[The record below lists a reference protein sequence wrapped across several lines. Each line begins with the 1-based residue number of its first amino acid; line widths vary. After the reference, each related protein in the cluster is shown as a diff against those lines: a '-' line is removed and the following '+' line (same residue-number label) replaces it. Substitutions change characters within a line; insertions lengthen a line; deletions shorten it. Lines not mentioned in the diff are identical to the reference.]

1 NISNINNTGSA
12 LNMLYGIGTNN
23 TNISI
28 ASARTLYWVGNSGSW
43 NQASHWSLTSGG
55 TGGECVPTGL
65 DNVIFDANSFTTTGR
80 TLTLTTGATCNAM
93 SWASVANNP
102 TLNMAVDLTVK
113 GNSLILANTMSVS
126 GSGKMILDNIS
137 DVNVDLGTGAKS
149 IAGGLTFPAST
160 SRIITIAT
168 GNGAV
173 THSLGLLS
181 GATNAT
187 LNITGSSTKSY
198 GTLSLGTVGGSWAGN
213 NLIANGTITG
223 TLGAGLTLNN
233 VTFNGTQT
241 LNGRYTFTGA
251 TTMNGGSLLFGGS
264 GNNTFS
270 AVTVNA
276 GNVSFANTGNNS
288 FASVSLNG
296 TNDVTWKFNPS
307 GSGTNTITG
316 AFTSTPGCGD
326 ITVGS
331 STSGSQAR
339 VVLSSAQ
346 ALNGAT
352 IQDIQ
357 NSTSNLTA
365 NNGVNNGNNTGIT
378 FSFGASPARTLYW
391 VGGTGNWSDPNHWS
405 LAPGGTGG
413 QCIPTINDDVN
424 FTTGSFTATGQI
436 VTIDIDAVCR
446 SMNWTGATNTPTL
459 AGAAARTLTIAGNLT
474 MITGMTQTGTGSTF
488 LGKVVFVA
496 TSTGRTINS
505 GGKTLA
511 DVDFNGQ
518 GGAWALNSNTFIVL
532 NTLNLIAGT
541 LDATTRSITAGT
553 LTVNNASDLPRTLS
567 LGSSTGHIINGTGT
581 VLDLQGNS
589 SNFTLNPGTSTI
601 TLSNAGPIIIEAG
614 TESKT
619 LPNLVFNSSKDIT
632 IKTSTSITTERI
644 TFGNINV
651 SNNTDH
657 SFIVDGVAPKSY
669 GNITINGSN
678 NVITFNG
685 SSSASPNNNIFSAVT
700 FTAGRT
706 GTVATFNGTNTFN
719 GAVDL
724 NTGTGRANDIEFT
737 GTNLFSS
744 TFTANLANTGGA
756 ELQFAS
762 TGGTTSFTGA
772 VSLNPSNNAN
782 VDIIFNNATSFS
794 SSLTI
799 GNTSNTT
806 FQGTGNNT
814 FASVIVNSSSNF
826 ILNNNG
832 NSTFASATIN
842 SLTGNGVNWDFR
854 SARLATFSGDMN
866 IYTICTSPVTVGATT
881 AGSRANV
888 NFSAVQYFDNAVLV
902 QDINAN
908 GSTINAYYTTIPPSP
923 NNVNV
928 IYNNNVTTQRTLYWV
943 GGTSNWGN
951 PLSWSTSSGGSGGAC
966 IPTAADDVIFD
977 LNSFSATGQTA
988 SVDIT
993 APLAACR
1000 NMTWT
1005 GGVTAKAP
1013 TMDFASNQL
1022 EINGNLTLAAG
1033 MAMSGNNTAAL
1044 VHFTTNGATNTS
1056 TTRTITVPT
1065 GTTAA
1070 LPAALFNSPG
1080 VTWTI
1085 SGAGSFIVSGELG
1098 LQSGTLNTNSV
1109 AVSAGYLNADKSSG
1123 TFADRVL
1130 DIKNSAISITGSS
1143 ANGFSR
1149 GLDFTGDKFTF
1160 VTPGATS
1167 SITFASTNGWVEAY
1181 LGDNTT
1187 WGTNPGSPRTTG
1199 TLRTMPD
1206 IILQSTDV
1214 DIHTADYN
1222 VTDGVANRTTFRKV
1236 TNVNGGQFFI
1246 DGTCPQTYSTI
1257 SVASGL
1263 SANAADQR
1271 RIVGSSQPSP
1281 NNNIFTGTV
1290 TFGSD
1295 CGFRFEGDNIFQ
1307 QNFTVAQT
1315 SDANNAFVFT
1325 EANVFNGV
1333 VDITGLNVNRV
1344 TPTVHFGANGG
1355 ATTFNRD
1362 VNFHGTSVI
1371 YRVSGAATLAA
1382 SRTMTFDNES
1392 IGWFVGGNQTNVA
1405 NEPIPGPG
1413 AYTFSGNLVLNQ
1425 QARTTFY
1432 NSTPNSY
1439 TNVTLNDYSI
1449 FEFTSLAT
1457 STVTGTFSASGNCNI
1472 WRQINASI
1480 PGDLADITFNSN
1492 QAWNY
1497 VLARDLNV
1505 LGPRTVTANNS
1516 TNVGNSC
1523 STTYMSFTSIP
1534 TTGTLVWVGGDAT
1547 NLSGNSRWS
1556 DPRNW
1561 SSLPLTTASR
1571 RNGGSCIP
1579 SSLNDVLFDNNSFSN
1594 KAQSGSKYYDRV
1606 IIDIPAAT
1614 CADMTWATNIRQGS
1628 ILISDATTNEIWVHG
1643 DLTLEPKMDNRFQGL
1658 FSFRY
1663 PISQGNVEQIIDA
1676 DGQGGGPITEFK
1688 GPIEVN
1694 SVGATYRLQSDII
1707 VNAADLGG
1715 VRRGNVSLLNGNLKA
1730 NGHDINLSGNWI
1742 IAPPTNPNPQSMF
1755 YHNGGNTV
1763 TFDGQDAVNG
1773 AQNIVAAT
1781 SPFWNLVINRGSKP
1795 SPTDINNGSVS
1806 NAFRWVVIQNKR
1818 GSGGNPGTTV
1828 NSNQP
1833 FNSGITV
1840 DNDLSVS
1847 QGGLFDNG
1855 FQIIGNA
1862 TGSLD
1867 ISNFGVL
1874 SLGTATPWSG
1884 NNNNAPL
1891 TTVFPTNYIAANIFL
1906 TSGSTVSYSSH
1917 GHQDISALPVYGN
1930 LYFRNA
1936 NGGGGPLSSSQRKRL
1951 ALGTLQ
1957 IMGDLTLEQGINLI
1971 DNGFQITGNNSGILT
1986 LGSNSVL
1993 TLGSG
1998 AMAVATTTGTGYNA
2012 TANNTGK
2019 TTVGNSATQFPLNF
2033 TDANLNLDAN
2043 SYVIYNAAANQS
2055 VRGLSSATASQQYGN
2070 LIIQNPTVTS
2080 PVMVHKTL
2088 TAATT
2093 VRGSLTINPN
2103 SNFIDNGRQITGTS
2117 GQIFRMSV
2125 SDAIQD
2131 LTAQNATTTSTVAGT
2146 SQLVLGSTT
2155 VATTFPANYVNADL
2169 NFDAG
2174 TTIVYNAGVAQTVK
2188 GLSSATASQQ
2198 YGNLVLTNPVASS
2211 PKVVSKTLD
2220 ARITVR
2226 SKLVIN
2232 PNNNLIDNAFQ
2243 IAGTSGTDNFMMRNA
2258 TLAPNP
2264 VNGDALTNGVKIGTS
2279 GESRITLGNATA
2291 TVTTF
2296 PTGYGMTN
2304 ADVNFELGTTVVYN
2318 AAAAQQVAGLQG
2330 STTTARYANLIL
2342 TNPAN
2347 TPPAATIVFPVVKTL
2362 QSRSVTV
2369 RGNLTI
2375 NPNNTL
2381 ADGGFQI
2388 TGTSGSTFSMFKT
2401 ILTQTA
2407 IPETGITTGTTGE
2420 SRFVISSNATSTA
2433 KTFPGGFRTG
2443 DGTVTYPSDV
2453 NFEAG
2458 TTVIYNS
2465 TNAQLIQGLGGT
2477 GTTTY
2482 ANLVLTN
2489 GSNTGVSLVSK
2500 TLQSNG
2506 TLSPGTRVRGDLIIN
2521 PNNNFI
2527 DNGFQI
2533 SGVAGQT
2540 FTMNN
2545 TTKSVN
2551 YNRAVTSNAS
2561 VIGATGESRLTLGT
2575 ATTATTFPT
2584 GFVTI
2589 NDNDINFE
2597 LGTTVVYNAGLA
2609 QPVQGIF
2616 NNTQI
2621 SNANYA
2627 NISFVNPAAAGSVTK
2642 TFTNTARVRQNL
2654 TIGGPDAVNTV
2665 GVTNLVD
2672 MSTSNYKI
2680 YLGGNW
2686 YHHPNNNFN
2695 ARAGEVEMEGTT
2707 PQTITTRS
2715 VQNYTSEAG
2724 TQDFYNLTV
2733 NNTTAI
2739 PAVAVTLGSNV
2750 GISNQMN
2757 FLQGLVRSNDLIA
2770 LNSSPTSQVLIV
2782 RDNANVINASD
2793 ASFVIGAV
2801 RKVGRVSSGTFY
2813 FPIGHLLNGSTPY
2826 YRPSGIS
2833 GMTSAT
2839 TPFISQFYYSNPT
2852 ASGFNI
2858 VAVQTTTV
2866 GVSNPIRNASAK
2878 EFWMVNRENGATG
2891 NAYVT
2896 LTWRNPESG
2905 GVGTNGIASN
2915 YLGLRVS
2922 RWDGTKWQNLGATGF
2937 TDHPSLG
2944 TVGNTEGALRSQYN
2958 VTGATGMVNNFSPFT
2973 LATEIDYN
2981 PLPVTLL
2988 DFTGK
2993 AVDQQVNLNWQTAS
3007 EV

>member
-1 NISNINNTGSA
+1 
-12 LNMLYGIGTNN
+12 M
-23 TNISI
+23 
-28 ASARTLYWVGNSGSW
+28 
-43 NQASHWSLTSGG
+43 
-55 TGGECVPTGL
+55 
-65 DNVIFDANSFTTTGR
+65 
-80 TLTLTTGATCNAM
+80 
-93 SWASVANNP
+93 
-102 TLNMAVDLTVK
+102 
-113 GNSLILANTMSVS
+113 
-126 GSGKMILDNIS
+126 
-137 DVNVDLGTGAKS
+137 
-149 IAGGLTFPAST
+149 
-160 SRIITIAT
+160 
-168 GNGAV
+168 
-173 THSLGLLS
+173 
-181 GATNAT
+181 
-187 LNITGSSTKSY
+187 
-198 GTLSLGTVGGSWAGN
+198 SLGTVGGSWAGN

-223 TLGAGLTLNN
+223 TLGSGLTLNN

-241 LNGRYTFTGA
+241 LNGRYTFTGP

-264 GNNTFS
+264 GNNVFS
-270 AVTVNA
+270 GVTVNA

-296 TNDVTWKFNPS
+296 AINDVTWKFNPS

-316 AFTSTPGCGD
+316 AFTSSLGCGD
-326 ITVGS
+326 IIVGS

-391 VGGTGNWSDPNHWS
+391 VGNSGNWSDPNHWS
-405 LAPGGTGG
+405 LTSGGAGG

-424 FTTGSFTATGQI
+424 FTAGSFSATGQT

-459 AGAAARTLTIAGNLT
+459 AGAATRTLTIAGNLT
-474 MITGMTQTGTGSTF
+474 MIAAMNQTGAGSTF
-488 LGKVVFVA
+488 LGKVIFVA

-511 DVDFNGQ
+511 DVEFNGQ
-518 GGAWALNSNTFIVL
+518 GGGWALNSNTLIVL
-532 NTLNLIAGT
+532 NTLNLVAGT

-553 LTVNNASDLPRTLS
+553 LTVNNASDLPRTLT
-567 LGSSTGHIINGTGT
+567 LGTSTGHMINGTGT
-581 VLDLQGNS
+581 VLDLQGNT
-589 SNFTLNPGTSTI
+589 SNFTFNPGTSTI
-601 TLSNAGPIIIEAG
+601 TLSGAGAIIVETG
-614 TESKT
+614 SQSKT
-619 LPNLVFNSSKDIT
+619 LPNLIITNPNDIT
-632 IKTSTSITTERI
+632 INTSNTTNRI
-644 TFGNINV
+644 TFGTIAVNNNITHTFTVNG
-651 SNNTDH
+651 T
-657 SFIVDGVAPKSY
+657 APKTY
-669 GNITINGSN
+669 GNFTINGSN

-685 SSSASPNNNIFSAVT
+685 SSSASPNDNIFSGVT

-724 NTGTGRANDIEFT
+724 NTGTGRASDIEFT
-737 GTNLFSS
+737 GTNVFAS
-744 TFTANLANTGGA
+744 TFTANLANTGGT

-762 TGGTTSFTGA
+762 ASGTTSFTGA
-772 VSLNPSNNAN
+772 VVLNSSNNLN
-782 VDIIFNNATSFS
+782 VDIVFNNATSFS
-794 SSLTI
+794 SGLTI
-799 GNTSNTT
+799 GNNSNTT
-806 FQGTGNNT
+806 FQGIGNNT
-814 FASVIVNSSSNF
+814 FSNVIVNPSSNF

-832 NSTFASATIN
+832 NSTFASATVN

-854 SARLATFSGDMN
+854 SGGLATFSGDMN

-908 GSTINAYYTTIPPSP
+908 GSTINAYYTTIPPAP

-928 IYNNNVTTQRTLYWV
+928 IYNNNVATQRTLYWV

-1005 GGVTAKAP
+1005 GGVTAQAP
-1013 TMDFASNQL
+1013 TFAFGNNQL

-1033 MAMSGNNTAAL
+1033 MSMSGNNTAAL
-1044 VHFTTNGATNTS
+1044 LHFTTNGATNTS
-1056 TTRTITVPT
+1056 TARTITVPT
-1065 GTTAA
+1065 GVTAA

-1109 AVSAGYLNADKSSG
+1109 AVSAGYLNADKLSG

-1143 ANGFSR
+1143 ANGFNR

-1187 WGTNPGSPRTTG
+1187 WGTNPGSPRTVS

-1222 VTDGVANRTTFRKV
+1222 VTDGVANRTTFRKI

-1257 SVASGL
+1257 LVASGL
-1263 SANAADQR
+1263 SANSADQR

-1281 NNNIFTGTV
+1281 NNNLFTGTV

-1295 CGFRFEGDNIFQ
+1295 CGFRFEGNNIFQ

-1315 SDANNAFVFT
+1315 SDANDAFVFT
-1325 EANVFNGV
+1325 DANIFNGV

-1355 ATTFNRD
+1355 ATTFNKD

-1405 NEPIPGPG
+1405 NEPIPGAG
-1413 AYTFSGNLVLNQ
+1413 AYTFSGNLVLNP

-1614 CADMTWATNIRQGS
+1614 CANMTWATNIRQGS
-1628 ILISDATTNEIWVHG
+1628 ALTTDATTNEIWVHG
-1643 DLTLEPKMDNRFQGL
+1643 NLILEPKMTNLFTGL

-1663 PISQGNVEQIIDA
+1663 PISKGNVEQIIDA
-1676 DGQGGGPITEFK
+1676 DGQGGGQITEFK

-1694 SVGATYRLQSDII
+1694 SVGATYRLESDII

-1755 YHNGGNTV
+1755 YHNGGNSV

-1840 DNDLSVS
+1840 DNDLSIS

-1855 FQIIGNA
+1855 FQIIGNT
-1862 TGSLD
+1862 TGGLD

-1884 NNNNAPL
+1884 NNNDAPL

-1930 LYFRNA
+1930 LYLRNA
-1936 NGGGGPLSSSQRKRL
+1936 NGAGGPLSSSQRKRI

-1957 IMGDLTLEQGINLI
+1957 IAGDLTLESGINLI
-1971 DNGFQITGNNSGILT
+1971 DNGFQITGNTSGLLT
-1986 LGSNSVL
+1986 LASNSVL

-1998 AMAVATTTGTGYNA
+1998 AMTVATTTGIGYNP
-2012 TANNTGK
+2012 TANKTG
-2019 TTVGNSATQFPLNF
+2019 TTTTSNSATQFPLNF

-2103 SNFIDNGRQITGTS
+2103 SNLIDNGRQITGTN
-2117 GQIFRMSV
+2117 GQIFRMSA

-2131 LTAQNATTTSTVAGT
+2131 LTKQDATSSVTVAGT
-2146 SQLVLGSTT
+2146 SQLVLGNAS

-2174 TTIVYNAGVAQTVK
+2174 TTIVYHAGVAQTVR
-2188 GLSSATASQQ
+2188 GLNSATASQQ
-2198 YGNLVLTNPVASS
+2198 YGNLILTNPVAIS

-2220 ARITVR
+2220 ARVTIR
-2226 SKLVIN
+2226 GKLMIN

-2243 IAGTSGTDNFMMRNA
+2243 IAGVGGVGNFTMQNA
-2258 TLAPNP
+2258 TLAKNP
-2264 VNGDALTNGVKIGTS
+2264 LTGDALTNVATTGTS
-2279 GESRITLGNATA
+2279 GESRITLGNATSTTA
-2291 TVTTF
+2291 TTF
-2296 PTGYGMTN
+2296 PTGYTLTSN
-2304 ADVNFELGTTVVYN
+2304 HVNFELGTTVVYN
-2318 AAAAQQVAGLQG
+2318 AAVAQQIAGLQNNANPA
-2330 STTTARYANLIL
+2330 STYANLIL
-2342 TNPAN
+2342 TNPASV
-2347 TPPAATIVFPVVKTL
+2347 PPAATVVWPVVKTL
-2362 QSRSVTV
+2362 QSRSITI

-2381 ADGGFQI
+2381 ADATFQI
-2388 TGTSGSTFSMFKT
+2388 TGTSGSKFSMFNT
-2401 ILTQTA
+2401 TLTQTV
-2407 IPETGITTGTTGE
+2407 IPETGATTGITGE
-2420 SRFVISSNATSTA
+2420 SRFVISSASTTST
-2433 KTFPGGFRTG
+2433 TFPGGFRTG
-2443 DGTVTYPSDV
+2443 DGTGTYPSDI
-2453 NFEAG
+2453 NFESG
-2458 TTVIYNS
+2458 TTVVYNS
-2465 TNAQLIQGLGGT
+2465 TNTQLVQGLGGT
-2477 GTTTY
+2477 GNTTY

-2489 GSNTGVSLVSK
+2489 GNNTGVSLVSK

-2506 TLSPGTRVRGDLIIN
+2506 TASPGTRVRGSLIIN

-2545 TTKSVN
+2545 ATKSVN
-2551 YNRAVTSNAS
+2551 YVRAVTSNS
-2561 VIGATGESRLTLGT
+2561 TVIGATGESRLTLGT
-2575 ATTATTFPT
+2575 AATATTFPT
-2584 GFVTI
+2584 GFVTL

-2597 LGTTVVYNAGLA
+2597 LGTTVVYNAGVA
-2609 QPVQGIF
+2609 QQVQGIF
-2616 NNTQI
+2616 NSTQA
-2621 SNANYA
+2621 STANYA
-2627 NISFVNPAAAGSVTK
+2627 NISFVNPAASGSVTK
-2642 TFTNTARVRQNL
+2642 TFTNNARVRENL
-2654 TIGGPDAVNTV
+2654 TIGGANAVSAS

-2672 MSTSNYKI
+2672 MSGSNYKI
-2680 YLGGNW
+2680 YLAGNW
-2686 YHHPNNNFN
+2686 YHHPANNFN
-2695 ARAGEVEMEGTT
+2695 ARAGEVELEGTT
-2707 PQTITTRS
+2707 TQTITTRS
-2715 VQNYTSEAG
+2715 AQNYASEAG

-2733 NNTTAI
+2733 NNTTATPGI
-2739 PAVAVTLGSNV
+2739 AVILGSNV
-2750 GISNQMN
+2750 GVSRQMN
-2757 FLQGLVRSNDLIA
+2757 FLKGLVRSNDLVS
-2770 LNSSPTSQVLIV
+2770 LNGSPASQLLII
-2782 RDNANVINASD
+2782 RDNASVINTSD
-2793 ASFVIGAV
+2793 NSFVIGAV
-2801 RKVGRVSSGTFY
+2801 RKVGRSSGTFY
-2813 FPIGHLLNGSTPY
+2813 FPIGYINGSDPY

-2833 GMTSAT
+2833 SPTNALAS
-2839 TPFISQFYYSNPT
+2839 FISQFYFENPT
-2852 ASGFNI
+2852 GRGFNAI
-2858 VAVQTTTV
+2858 SVEL
-2866 GVSNPIRNASAK
+2866 GDPNGSIRFASAK
-2878 EFWMVNRENGATG
+2878 EFWMINRENLTDKV
-2891 NAYVT
+2891 YVT

-2905 GVGTNGIASN
+2905 GVGTNGDPNN
-2915 YLGLRVS
+2915 YLGLRVAHWNTTIS
-2922 RWDGTKWQNLGATGF
+2922 KWQNMGGSGFTNHPTLGA
-2937 TDHPSLG
+2937 
-2944 TVGNTEGALRSQYN
+2944 VGNPSGALTSMYN
-2958 VTGATGMVNNFSPFT
+2958 TVHAAGPVESFSPFT
-2973 LATEIDYN
+2973 LATQIDYN

-2993 AVDQQVNLNWQTAS
+2993 AVEQQVNLNWQTAS
-3007 EV
+3007 EVNTSYFVVERSQNGKNFAEVTQVTAIGNSSGLQTYQSIDHRPYTGVSYYRLKMVDQDGSYAYSKVIKVNFGVSGALGEITLFPNPGNGDVIYFTVNNTEVKIASIHDMLGRAIGYQTSSDAEGTLKVTFSERLAAGTYVAILIAKDGSSSRFKFVVQ